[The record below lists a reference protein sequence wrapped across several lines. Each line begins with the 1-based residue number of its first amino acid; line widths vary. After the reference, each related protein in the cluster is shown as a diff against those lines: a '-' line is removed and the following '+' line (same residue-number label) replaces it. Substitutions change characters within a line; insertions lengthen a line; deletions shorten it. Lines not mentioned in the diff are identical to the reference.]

1 MRRGL
6 GRAGGRDTGMST
18 PVSAGAVRLRPL
30 SVVDDGDDDVV
41 IGDPEQGTFVAVPAV
56 GGVVVRALL
65 DGATVAEAGAR
76 ASEFAGEP
84 VDMADFIAV
93 LTQLGFVDDDRPATP
108 AATAPIQRQGWVGG
122 PPAAV
127 VRPLFSA
134 PAWCVYGLAAIWV
147 ICCFALRPGLWPRPA
162 DLLVTGDV
170 GTSVLIML
178 PVTYVLVG
186 LHEMWHWLA
195 ARALDLRTRF
205 GVDRRL
211 FFLVFETDL
220 SQLWTLPRRR
230 RYGPQLAGLAIDM
243 VVIGVLLAGQL
254 VAGPVR
260 PLRAMT
266 FVLVASTVWQCM
278 VFLRTDM
285 YGVLVTATGC
295 RDLWRVKSLLARRA
309 LGRLDERQ
317 RAELDRADPR
327 DVRVGTWF
335 RWIWLAGYPL
345 AGAYLTLF
353 YLPLL
358 WYVAR
363 YTGAGI
369 GAGVASPRFWWGL
382 LVGAL
387 VYVPV
392 GTTLWIALAG
402 LWRRRSGPVPV
413 PADRPSP

>member
-1 MRRGL
+1 
-6 GRAGGRDTGMST
+6 MST
-18 PVSAGAVRLRPL
+18 PASAGVVRLRPL
-30 SVVDDGDDDVV
+30 SVVDDGDDVV
-41 IGDPEQGTFVAVPAV
+41 IGDPERGTFIAVPAV

-93 LTQLGFVDDDRPATP
+93 LTQLGFVDEDRPVTP

-134 PAWCVYGLAAIWV
+134 PAWCVYGLAAVWV
-147 ICCFALRPGLWPRPA
+147 ICCFVLRPGLWPRPA

-170 GTSVLIML
+170 GTSLLIML

-195 ARALDLRTRF
+195 ARALDLRSRF
-205 GVDRRL
+205 GIDRRL

-230 RYGPQLAGLAIDM
+230 RYGPQLAGIAIDM
-243 VVIGVLLAGQL
+243 VVMGMLLAGQL
-254 VAGPVR
+254 VVAPVR
-260 PLRAMT
+260 PLRAMM

-309 LGRLDERQ
+309 FGRLDERQ

-353 YLPLL
+353 YLPVL

-363 YTGAGI
+363 YTGAAI
-369 GAGVASPRFWWGL
+369 GDGVASPRFWWGL
-382 LVGAL
+382 LVGPL

-392 GTTLWIALAG
+392 GVTLWIALAG

-413 PADRPSP
+413 PADSPPP